1 MELRHLRYFVTV
13 AEEGNFTR
21 AALRLH
27 MQQPPLSQQI
37 RALEKELGFALF
49 QRHPKGVDLSAAGEI
64 YLQEARAILDSVARA
79 GVRGA
84 LAASGMEGLVSVGF
98 TSSAVAH
105 PLIPKLLY
113 RHREKRPQVEIRFSE
128 GNAAALTAAVAGAR
142 IDLAFLRM
150 PVARPAG
157 LLFHRLL
164 DEELLLVLPARH
176 ALLAHAAP
184 QPGGGAMQVIPLAAL
199 REEKFILVRKPGAPG
214 MYAALIDACTRAG
227 YAPRIAAEVDNML
240 TNISLV
246 AAGVGISVTPA
257 SMRGFHTDAVRYCR
271 IADDGAGLSA
281 PLTLVMREDGIAPVT
296 AYFVAEAKRIAAKF
310 KARTFE
316 PPHVLEK

>member
-37 RALEKELGFALF
+37 RTLEEELGFALF
-49 QRHPKGVDLSAAGEI
+49 LRHPKGVDLSPAGKI
-64 YLQEARAILDSVARA
+64 YLQEARSILDKVKRA
-79 GVRGA
+79 GLRAA
-84 LAASGMEGLVSVGF
+84 LTASGMEGLVSVGF

-105 PLIPKLLY
+105 PLIPQLLHT
-113 RHREKRPQVEIRFSE
+113 HREQRPRVDIRFSE
-128 GNAAALTAAVAGAR
+128 GNAATLTTAVANGR

-150 PVARPAG
+150 PVERPPG

-164 DEELLLVLPARH
+164 NETMLLVLPAWH
-176 ALLAHAAP
+176 ALLAPLAGQEQMP
-184 QPGGGAMQVIPLAAL
+184 EIELAAL
-199 REEKFILVRKPGAPG
+199 RDEKFILVRKPGAPG
-214 MYAALIDACTRAG
+214 MYAALIDACQAAG

-246 AAGVGISVTPA
+246 AAGVGISVAPA
-257 SMRGFHTDAVRYCR
+257 SMVGFHAHAVRYCR
-271 IADDGAGLSA
+271 IADNAAGLHA
-281 PLTLVMREDGIAPVT
+281 PLTLVVREDNLMPV
-296 AYFVAEAKRIAAKF
+296 VAHFIDEAKRLAG
-310 KARTFE
+310 
-316 PPHVLEK
+316 